1 MQSFSVQSGNSKS
14 NMSAFDETI
23 VQRNGPVVLQVLPSL
38 QTGGAERG
46 CVDIAAAVVEA
57 GGTALVASSG
67 GDMVRDLDRAGAR
80 HFNMPVHSKN
90 PLRMRSNTRK
100 LIKIIREFDV
110 NIVHARSRAPAWS
123 CRDACLKTGA
133 HFVTTFHGTYNVTSG
148 LKRRYNAIMTKG
160 ERVIAISRFIADHI
174 MKEYE
179 TDPARLRV
187 IHRGIDV
194 ERLDPAAV
202 PAARIISLVEQW
214 RLPDGIPVILMPGRL
229 TRWKGQSVL
238 IEALAALKGLKARC
252 LFVGDDQG
260 RTGYRQEL
268 MSLVKKRGLERI
280 VHFVGHCNDMAAAYM
295 LADVVVSAS
304 TDPEGFGRVMAEGQ
318 ALGKPVIAADHGAS
332 GELIVQGETGWL
344 VPPGDPA
351 ALAAALREVLEL
363 DTAQRENLAA
373 KAIANVREK
382 FSRTQMCAS
391 TLDVYEEILSD
402 AASTMAVLEESPAP
416 VA

>member
-1 MQSFSVQSGNSKS
+1 MAK
-14 NMSAFDETI
+14 
-23 VQRNGPVVLQVLPSL
+23 RNGPVVLQVLPSL

-46 CVDIAAAVVEA
+46 CVDIAVAVLEA
-57 GGTALVASSG
+57 GGTALVVSSG

-80 HFNMPVHSKN
+80 HFKMPVHSKN
-90 PLRMRSNTRK
+90 PVRIWLNSRR

-110 NIVHARSRAPAWS
+110 QIVHARSRAPAWS
-123 CRDACLKTGA
+123 CRAACLKTGA
-133 HFVTTFHGTYNVTSG
+133 HFITTFHGTYNINSR

-174 MKEYE
+174 KTEYKI
-179 TDPARLRV
+179 DPARLRI
-187 IHRGIDV
+187 IHRGIDI
-194 ERLDPAAV
+194 EQLEPAAV
-202 PAARIISLVEQW
+202 PAARIVSLAEKW
-214 RLPDGIPVILMPGRL
+214 RLPDDIPVILMPGRL

-238 IEALAALKGLKARC
+238 IEALAALKELKVRC

-268 MSLVKKRGLERI
+268 MYLVKNRGLEST

-332 GELIVQGETGWL
+332 SELIIHGETGWL
-344 VPPGDPA
+344 VPPGDPL
-351 ALAAALREVLEL
+351 ALAAALKKVLAL
-363 DTAQRENLAA
+363 NTNQREDLAE
-373 KAIANVREK
+373 KAILNIREK
-382 FSRTQMCAS
+382 FSRSQMCAS
-391 TLDVYEEILSD
+391 TLDVYEEILSESVSIPT
-402 AASTMAVLEESPAP
+402 ALKESPVSA
-416 VA
+416 A